1 MFRHCVMFKW
11 KPETT
16 DAERA
21 ALFRGFDALAS
32 LSFVRAFAHGP
43 DAGLREGN
51 WDHVVVADFDSRED
65 YLTYASHPQHLDLI
79 QGHLIPAIS
88 ARAAVQYA
96 FEPRS
101 NAGGQ

>member
-16 DAERA
+16 AEARAVLFEKLDGLA
-21 ALFRGFDALAS
+21 ALP
-32 LSFVRAFAHGP
+32 FVKAFAHGP

-51 WDHVVVADFDSRED
+51 WDHVVVADFESRED
-65 YLTYASHPQHLDLI
+65 YLTYASYPMHLDLI
-79 QGHLIPAIS
+79 QGHLLPAIS

-96 FEPRS
+96 FQP
-101 NAGGQ
+101 